1 MAAKPYTTPSWK
13 EITFQDE
20 GLDARALIT
29 RTDLK
34 GIITFASKAYRQMTK
49 FTKDDLIGSPH
60 SIVRHPFMPE
70 AGFKEMWDTIQRGDH
85 WEGMVMNL
93 RKDSN
98 HYWVIVQC
106 DPIDENGNII
116 YNDPEKIKSYVAV
129 RREPTREEIQ
139 EAYELYKKIRKAE
152 LLAKQHLKD
161 WEKELLEMLD
171 KLPQKADDL
180 LANK

>member
-13 EITFQDE
+13 EITFKDE
-20 GLDARALIT
+20 NLDARALIT
-29 RTDLK
+29 RTDTR
-34 GIITFASKAYRQMTK
+34 GIITFASLAYRKMTK
-49 FTKDDLIGSPH
+49 FDKNDLIGSPH

-70 AGFKEMWDTIQRGDH
+70 AGFKDMWDTIKRGEH
-85 WEGMVMNL
+85 WQGMVMNL

-98 HYWVIVQC
+98 HYWVEVKC
-106 DPIDENGNII
+106 DPIDESGNII
-116 YNDPEKIKSYVAV
+116 YNQPDKIAAYVAV

-139 EAYELYKKIRKAE
+139 EAYELYKNMRKAE
-152 LLAKQHLKD
+152 LLAKNSLRD

-171 KLPQKADDL
+171 KLPKKASDL

>member
-13 EITFQDE
+13 EITFKDE

-34 GIITFASKAYRQMTK
+34 GIITFASHAYRQMTK
-49 FTKDDLIGSPH
+49 FTKSDLVGSPH

-70 AGFKEMWDTIQRGDH
+70 AAFKDMWDTIQRGEH
-85 WEGMVMNL
+85 WSGMVMNL

-98 HYWVIVQC
+98 HYWVEVNC
-106 DPIDENGNII
+106 DPIDKEGGIVH
-116 YNDPEKIKSYVAV
+116 DPNKIAGYLAI
-129 RREPTREEIQ
+129 RREPSRDEIQ
-139 EAYELYKKIRKAE
+139 QAYELYKALRKS
-152 LLAKQHLKD
+152 
-161 WEKELLEMLD
+161 ELLEKKALKEWERELLLKLD
-171 KLPQKADDL
+171 KLPKNAEDL